1 MPLRLRMQLNNCM
14 YDTGLSEVI
23 WFDLELS
30 DWYGMWCSGS
40 EL

>member
-1 MPLRLRMQLNNCM
+1 MPLSLRMQLNNCM
-14 YDTGLSEVI
+14 YDTGSSEAT
-23 WFDLELS
+23 WFDLEPS